1 MMLRGW
7 NWLLRPTLVRRL
19 LLAQMLLLTVLWSLF
34 IGYAMFETSRAPGP
48 INLDR
53 TYEAILGVADNL
65 ADEPERQFKVLHMID
80 QAVREGY
87 GVGGDT
93 PKLSPSIRVQQGDRL
108 IYQSEDIPAGIHNS
122 RLDDAETI
130 YANGVR
136 WRARTVQSP
145 HSDTR
150 VTIIVPADALDMLV
164 DMNSRGY
171 YSLPLLISLPFLLL
185 PAWLSIRVAL
195 RPWSRIA
202 REVAARGPHNL
213 APLAFKPKHLELSSM
228 VDRIN
233 GLLLRI
239 SDSVAR
245 ERNFIADAAHELR
258 TPLAAM
264 RVNAEALQSQAAN
277 GQQQELL
284 NGILSSSNRAT
295 RLVSQLLLLVRS
307 DATASV
313 SMEPLALDVLV
324 QDRLAILSALAK
336 AQHIELELT
345 SEDEFFIFARRESLT
360 SLIDNLVDNAIK
372 YSPAGGVVTVGLR
385 HEQDEVVLSIADE
398 GPGIT
403 PALRERVFDRFF
415 RNPDQTQ
422 SGSGLGLAIA
432 RSVVLQHSGKIR
444 LDAADGEQGLLVE
457 VRFPLAWP
465 EAA

>member
-1 MMLRGW
+1 MMLHW
-7 NWLLRPTLVRRL
+7 WSWLLRPTLVRRL

-34 IGYAMFETSRAPGP
+34 IGYAIFETSRAPGP

-53 TYEAILGVADNL
+53 TYEAIFGVAENL
-65 ADEPERQFKVLHMID
+65 ADNPERQFKVLHMID
-80 QAVREGY
+80 LAVREGY
-87 GVGGDT
+87 GIGGDT
-93 PKLSPSIRVQQGDRL
+93 PKLSPSIRVRQGERL
-108 IYQSEDIPAGIHNS
+108 IYQSEDIPGGIHNS

-136 WRARTVQSP
+136 WRARTLQSP

-150 VTIIVPADALDMLV
+150 VTIIVPADAIDMLV

-213 APLAFKPKHLELSSM
+213 APLGFKPKHLELSSM

-239 SDSVAR
+239 SESVAR

-264 RVNAEALQSQAAN
+264 RVNAEALQSQA
-277 GQQQELL
+277 GDSQQQQLL
-284 NGILSSSNRAT
+284 AGILSSSNRAT

-313 SMEPLALDVLV
+313 ALDRLAMDTLV
-324 QDRLAILSALAK
+324 QDRLAILSALAMVR
-336 AQHIELELT
+336 HIELELA
-345 SEDEFFIFARRESLT
+345 SEGEFFILGHRESLV

-372 YSPAGGVVTVGLR
+372 YSPPGGIVTVGLHR
-385 HEQDEVVLSIADE
+385 DRDEVVFSVADQ
-398 GPGIT
+398 GPGIA

-432 RSVVLQHSGKIR
+432 RSVVLQHGGQIQ
-444 LDAADGEQGLLVE
+444 LHAAGDEQGLLVE
-457 VRFPLAWP
+457 VRFPLA
-465 EAA
+465 